1 MNTLLARPLVRAK
14 GNRLSAQDKRP
25 VAPRNARSG
34 TVPSL
39 ACSCGRPHGSARLT
53 AHNDIFDRLKQDHDL
68 HRDLLERRN
77 EAENAG
83 ETPEKL
89 EDVKD

>member
-1 MNTLLARPLVRAK
+1 M
-14 GNRLSAQDKRP
+14 
-25 VAPRNARSG
+25 
-34 TVPSL
+34 
-39 ACSCGRPHGSARLT
+39 T